1 MPSARPTVVLFDID
15 GTLLES
21 GGAGRAAMSAAFGR
35 LWGRADACANI
46 SFGGMTDRAIARQ
59 GLLAVGENVDEARI
73 DQLVAAYLA
82 QLEHT
87 LPRYPHRV
95 MPGVNVLLDALSE
108 RADLALGLGTGN
120 VRAGAFA
127 KLRTAS
133 LDAYFAFGGFGC
145 DAEDRAQLLRAGAQR
160 GAERAGAALEQCRV
174 VVIGDT
180 PKDVAAARAIGAEV
194 VAVATGGFDL
204 DTLRATQPDRAVA
217 DLTGFV
223 L

>member
-1 MPSARPTVVLFDID
+1 MPSARPIVVLFDID

-21 GGAGRAAMSAAFGR
+21 GGAGRAAMAAAFDQVC
-35 LWGRADACANI
+35 GRADACANM

-59 GLLAVGENVDEARI
+59 GLLAVGEVVDDTRI

-82 QLEHT
+82 HLEYT
-87 LPRYPHRV
+87 LPRHPHRV
-95 MPGVNVLLDALSE
+95 MPGVNVLLDALSA
-108 RADLALGLGTGN
+108 RADLAVGLGTGN

-127 KLRTAS
+127 KLRKAS
-133 LDAYFAFGGFGC
+133 LDGYFAFGGFGC
-145 DAEDRAQLLRAGAQR
+145 DAEDRAELLRTGAQR
-160 GAERAGAALEQCRV
+160 GAERAGAALAECRV

-204 DTLRATQPDRAVA
+204 DTLRATQPDRALA

>member
-1 MPSARPTVVLFDID
+1 MPTARPTVVLFDID

-21 GGAGRAAMSAAFGR
+21 GGAGRAAMAAAFEQ
-35 LWGRADACANI
+35 LCDRADACANI

-59 GLLAVGENVDEARI
+59 GLLAVGEQVDEIRI

-95 MPGVNVLLDALSE
+95 MPGVNALLDLLAA
-108 RADLALGLGTGN
+108 RTNLALGLGTGN

-133 LDAYFAFGGFGC
+133 LDGYFAFGGFGC
-145 DAEDRAQLLRAGAQR
+145 DAEDRGELLRAGARR
-160 GAERAGAALEQCRV
+160 GAERVGVSLDECRV

>member
-1 MPSARPTVVLFDID
+1 MPIVRPTVVLFDID

-21 GGAGRAAMSAAFGR
+21 GGAGRAAMSAAFGQ

-59 GLLAVGENVDEARI
+59 GLLAVGENVDDTLI
-73 DQLVAAYLA
+73 DQVLAAYLA

-87 LPRYPHRV
+87 LPRHPHRV
-95 MPGVNVLLDALSE
+95 MPGVNVLLDALTE
-108 RADLALGLGTGN
+108 RSDLALGLGTGN

-160 GAERAGAALEQCRV
+160 GAERAGAALEECRV